1 MFKVIYIR
9 NADPVYFSELDD
21 RLANSLREFNVEVT
35 MVELEDIHFE
45 FENGVILNPMI
56 RKFNSLIRIKK
67 LNLMAY

>member
-1 MFKVIYIR
+1 
-9 NADPVYFSELDD
+9 LDD

-45 FENGVILNPMI
+45 FETGVILNPMI